1 MNAGWGV
8 AAFSLTTAS
17 FSQLSILMQ
26 VSGASKRSL
35 QALMQQLQQ
44 ASAVGLISLKITDSA
59 PPAHA
64 NASPAVPAARQ
75 DAHDSSPASH
85 LQQNTLQ
92 DKGSA
97 TASEDEGRQEHG
109 TASTPREGQG
119 PAEKKA
125 TAARRYPEW
134 LPGQMHAIKSGGAE
148 AQSLLDRLEPNTGI
162 AIVVWFAGWAES
174 CRACIP
180 ALER

>member
-1 MNAGWGV
+1 MHCRCL
-8 AAFSLTTAS
+8 AAFSQTTV
-17 FSQLSILMQ
+17 SISHKSVLVQ

-44 ASAVGLISLKITDSA
+44 ASAVGLISLKITGSA
-59 PPAHA
+59 APAHA
-64 NASPAVPAARQ
+64 DASPAVPADRQ
-75 DAHDSSPASH
+75 NAHDSSPASH

-92 DKGSA
+92 DEGSA
-97 TASEDEGRQEHG
+97 TASGDEGRQERG

-134 LPGQMHAIKSGGAE
+134 LPGQMHAIKGGGAE

-174 CRACIP
+174 CRASIP